1 MKKSNIATLIVFLLL
16 IPLTLFLGTRLS
28 GRGYYIT
35 GTLIIVEL
43 MIPFFMAFE
52 GRKPQARELVVIAV
66 MCALAIAGRV
76 AIPLPNFKATF
87 AIIMLTGIAFG
98 PEAGFMVGAIT
109 AFASNFFYGQG
120 PFTPWQMFAYG
131 AGGMLSGFLFC
142 KNWLPRKNWVMAIFG
157 FLAVLLWVG
166 PLLDCA
172 SIFLILPEITW
183 SAVIATFISGFY
195 VNVSQAICTAL
206 IMLLLGNALL
216 EKLDR
221 VKMKYGMMEDEN
233 GI

>member
-1 MKKSNIATLIVFLLL
+1 MKKSKLATLIAFLLL
-16 IPLTLFLGTRLS
+16 IPLTLFLGTKLS

-35 GTLIIVEL
+35 GTLIIAEL

-76 AIPLPNFKATF
+76 VIPIPNFKATY
-87 AIIMLTGIAFG
+87 AIIILAGIAFG

-109 AFASNFFYGQG
+109 AFGSNFFYGQG
-120 PFTPWQMFAYG
+120 PFTPWQMFGYG
-131 AGGMLSGFLFC
+131 AGGMLAGFCFQP
-142 KNWLPRKNWVMAIFG
+142 KWLPRKNWVMAAFG
-157 FLAVLLWVG
+157 FLGVLLWVG
-166 PLLDCA
+166 PLLDCS
-172 SIFLILPEITW
+172 SIFLVLPKITW
-183 SAVIATFISGFY
+183 SAVIATFVSGFY

-206 IMLLLGNALL
+206 ILFLLGNALL

-221 VKMKYGMMEDEN
+221 IKVKYGMMEEDY
-233 GI
+233 GL

>member
-1 MKKSNIATLIVFLLL
+1 MKKSNLATLIVFLLL
-16 IPLTLFLGTRLS
+16 IPLTLFLGTKLS
-28 GRGYYIT
+28 GRSYYIT
-35 GTLIIVEL
+35 GTLIIIEL

-66 MCALAIAGRV
+66 MCAIAIAGRV
-76 AIPLPNFKATF
+76 VIPIPHFKAAF
-87 AIIMLTGIAFG
+87 AIILLSGIAFG
-98 PEAGFMVGAIT
+98 PEAGFMIGAIT

-131 AGGMLSGFLFC
+131 AGGMLSGFLFR
-142 KNWLPRKNWVMAIFG
+142 KNWLPRKNWVMAVFG
-157 FLAVLLWVG
+157 FFAVLLWIG

-172 SIFLILPEITW
+172 SIFLVLPKITW
-183 SAVIATFISGFY
+183 SAAIATFVSGFY

-206 IMLLLGNALL
+206 ILFLLGNPLL

>member
-16 IPLTLFLGTRLS
+16 IPLTLFLGTKLT

-76 AIPLPNFKATF
+76 VIPIPNFKAAF
-87 AIIMLTGIAFG
+87 AIIMLSGIAFG

-120 PFTPWQMFAYG
+120 PFTPWQMFGYG
-131 AGGMLSGFLFC
+131 AGGMLAGFCFRPE
-142 KNWLPRKNWVMAIFG
+142 WLPRKNWVMAVFG

-166 PLLDCA
+166 PLLDL
-172 SIFLILPEITW
+172 STVFLVFPQFSW
-183 SAVIATFISGFY
+183 SAMLTMFASGIT